1 MGHVHL
7 QCCQMQA
14 QADLLCTLVAAQDSL
29 KRYGGDCRSLVALPV
44 LAVAFVAHPGL
55 AGCCAAAA
63 ATLVGKSSQGS
74 DPHVKNRDSAD
85 VQDNTQSGR
94 GERKARIY
102 G

>member
-1 MGHVHL
+1 MCICGFTAGSVDISLHTPL
-7 QCCQMQA
+7 
-14 QADLLCTLVAAQDSL
+14 AARESL
-29 KRYGGDCRSLVALPV
+29 KEHGGDCRSLVALPV

-63 ATLVGKSSQGS
+63 ATLMGKSSQGS
-74 DPHVKNRDSAD
+74 DAHAKGQDTSA
-85 VQDNTQSGR
+85 VRGSAQSGR